1 MSNPKV
7 DLTNCDREPI
17 HIPGKI
23 QPHGFLI
30 AVDES
35 GRICYCSENIYALAR
50 LEASVLLEENLSVLL
65 NSITLSSEVS
75 PIPAI
80 VSLFFGGHNTDQLNP
95 TSLHILGR
103 DYNLIVTASGA
114 YLVLEIE
121 PAIPGQQGLVQKNI
135 GSSLS
140 KMLVDKNLDHL
151 IANTAEQVRSVINF
165 DRVMIYRFSAD
176 GHGEVI
182 AESKTNNLDSWIGQ
196 HFPASDI
203 PLQAR
208 ELYKKNLTRLISNVS
223 DSPSGII
230 GLPGLENLDLT
241 FSQLRAVSPVH
252 IQYLKNMGVASSF
265 SISLIYKSELWGLI
279 ACHHYSPK
287 FIEFTAR
294 DSAKL
299 MGQIL
304 SSALEFRQDE
314 LNHLVHENFNANLD
328 QLAKYMLS
336 EASMSEALTARE
348 CNLLSIVDAQGAV
361 LCFESKLSTLGTVP
375 RKDTLTALCSWISDH
390 VEDHMFYTDHLASV
404 FPEGSSFA
412 DMPCGVMMVNISKEL
427 GDFVLFFKPE
437 QRSTVSWAGKPDE
450 EIKRKSDPLLNISPR
465 SSFELW
471 AEIISGKSLP
481 WSLEE
486 IHSVSRLRSEISYAL
501 NLKATGVRVLNE
513 RLTSAY
519 EELDAFSYGISHDLK
534 NPIAT
539 IKVFAQLLLRDRS
552 LNERSR
558 QISVSIESSAEKM
571 NRMVEEV
578 LEYSRVG
585 RLEPKYAIVDTLAM
599 VREIC
604 SELKLIY
611 HLHSPIIEVGNLHNI
626 YADPRLIVRVFSNL
640 LTNAAKYSQKHQTPK
655 IHIESTLEDNLV
667 KFRIRDNGIGIKP
680 SDLPKVFDL
689 FSRMSNV
696 GTIEGSGV
704 GLAIVKKIVDRHK
717 GSVWAENLQEGTCF
731 NLILMAPPI

>member
-1 MSNPKV
+1 MS
-7 DLTNCDREPI
+7 
-17 HIPGKI
+17 
-23 QPHGFLI
+23 
-30 AVDES
+30 
-35 GRICYCSENIYALAR
+35 
-50 LEASVLLEENLSVLL
+50 
-65 NSITLSSEVS
+65 
-75 PIPAI
+75 
-80 VSLFFGGHNTDQLNP
+80 
-95 TSLHILGR
+95 R

-223 DSPSGII
+223 DSPSGIM

-375 RKDTLTALCSWISDH
+375 TKDTLTALCSWISDH

-481 WSLEE
+481 WSFEE

-539 IKVFAQLLLRDRS
+539 IKVLAQLLLRDKS
-552 LNERSR
+552 LTDRSR

-585 RLEPKYAIVDTLAM
+585 RLEPKFDIVDTQAL

-611 HLHSPIIEVGNLHNI
+611 HLYSPIIEAGNLHNI
-626 YADPRLIVRVFSNL
+626 YADPRLIVRVFSNV

-680 SDLPKVFDL
+680 ADLPRVFDL

-717 GSVWAENLQEGTCF
+717 GSIWAENLQEGTCF